1 MIEYA
6 VAGCFLAL
14 GLLIRTGLRRRKMSI
29 SYAIPYHVWRFLRR
43 YGYEALSGE
52 IFCEWPGSLT
62 QSRRNMPV
70 FAYLRYCFSCGGLL
84 VGMGLRSRNLFIHTL
99 VLYIWYDIIP
109 HTIYIYIFFF
119 MKSLLR

>member
-1 MIEYA
+1 MEYA
-6 VAGCFLAL
+6 VAGCFSAL

-29 SYAIPYHVWRFLRR
+29 SYVIPYHVWRFLRR

-52 IFCEWPGSLT
+52 IFCDWPGSLT
-62 QSRRNMPV
+62 QSRRNIMPV

-109 HTIYIYIFFF
+109 HTIYIFFF
-119 MKSLLR
+119 S